1 MSGRNILLIDF
12 RFIYSPFQETEDRP
26 VQETDRLP
34 EVLAP
39 GGTLQ
44 FAAEEVADEVESLSI
59 YLLKMFICEIFLSII
74 YEL

>member
-1 MSGRNILLIDF
+1 MSGGNILLIDF

-44 FAAEEVADEVESLSI
+44 FAAEEVADEVESL
-59 YLLKMFICEIFLSII
+59 
-74 YEL
+74 